1 MAMKKLTPL
10 ARAAALCLALL
21 SATAPGVANA
31 ARLGEVLDMA
41 RASDAPYAAA
51 RAAAQSGRE
60 RLPQARAAIKPSV
73 NLSYSQRRNRD
84 GSSAFDD
91 TLGYDASAAS
101 LTVVQ
106 PVFRLLNKATIEQA
120 EWQVQ
125 LVEQQLAFAEQD
137 LLLRVARGYFD
148 VLQAQDE
155 LAAAT
160 AQKDALAQQL
170 AQAKRSFE
178 VGTVP
183 VTDFNEAQTR
193 HDLARAQEIATR
205 NDLALKRR
213 VLERI
218 IARPLPP
225 LARLGPKV
233 GVTLLDAPAQDALV
247 EAAPRDALP
256 VAIGRLAVEVAT
268 QEIARRDAGHNP
280 TLDLFFSV
288 GMSRN
293 ANYGRFGGNDT
304 RQASIGFELG
314 FPIYQGG
321 AVSSRVREAIAD
333 RLRAEEEL
341 LNAQRQALLEAQ
353 QAQLGVQSGSA
364 LTEALEQALRSAET
378 QLRSTQRGQQVGV
391 RTRVDVLNAEQQLFA
406 TRRDL
411 AAARYRTLVAALQLK
426 AAAGALRE
434 TDLRALD
441 ALLQE

>member
-1 MAMKKLTPL
+1 MAMMKLPPL
-10 ARAAALCLALL
+10 AHATGLCLALL
-21 SATAPGVANA
+21 LAAAPNLAQA
-31 ARLGEVLDMA
+31 ARLGDVLDMA
-41 RASDAPYAAA
+41 RASDAQYAAA
-51 RAAAQSGRE
+51 RAVAQSGRE
-60 RLPQARAAIKPSV
+60 RLPQALAANRPSV
-73 NLSYSQRRNRD
+73 NFSFSQRRNRD
-84 GSSAFDD
+84 GSTAFDD
-91 TLGYDASAAS
+91 TLGYDASSAA

-160 AQKDALAQQL
+160 SQKEALAQQL

-193 HDLARAQEIATR
+193 NDLALAQEIAAR
-205 NDLALKRR
+205 NELELKRR
-213 VLERI
+213 VLERV

-225 LARLGPKV
+225 LARLVPQARV
-233 GVTLLDAPAQDALV
+233 ILLDPRAQDALV
-247 EAAPRDALP
+247 DAAPNDALP
-256 VAIGRLAVEVAT
+256 VAIGRLAVEVAAK
-268 QEIARRDAGHNP
+268 EIARREAGHNP
-280 TLDLFFSV
+280 TLDLFFNV
-288 GMSRN
+288 GRN
-293 ANYGRFGGNDT
+293 RNTNYGRFGGTDT
-304 RQASIGFELG
+304 RQASIGLDLN
-314 FPIYQGG
+314 FPVYQGG
-321 AVSSRVREAIAD
+321 VVNSRTREAIAD

-341 LNAQRQALLEAQ
+341 LNAQRQARLDAQ
-353 QAQLGVQSGSA
+353 QAQLGVQSGGA
-364 LTEALEQALRSAET
+364 LTEALSQALRSAET

-434 TDLRALD
+434 PDLRALD
-441 ALLQE
+441 ALLQD

>member
-1 MAMKKLTPL
+1 MAMTQITSL
-10 ARAAALCLALL
+10 ARAAALCLATLGA
-21 SATAPGVANA
+21 SVPCAVNA

-41 RASDAPYAAA
+41 RASDAPFAAA
-51 RAAAQSGRE
+51 RAAAQAGRE
-60 RLPQARAAIKPSV
+60 RLPQAQATTRPNV
-73 NLSYSQRRNRD
+73 NFNFSTRRNRD
-84 GSSAFDD
+84 GSSAYDD
-91 TLGYDASAAS
+91 TLSYDASSAS
-101 LTVVQ
+101 LSVVQ
-106 PVFRLLNKATIEQA
+106 PLFRLLNKATIEQA

-125 LVEQQLAFAEQD
+125 LVEHQLAFAEQD

-160 AQKDALAQQL
+160 AQKDALVQQL
-170 AQAKRSFE
+170 AQARRSFE

-205 NDLALKRR
+205 NDLESKRR
-213 VLERI
+213 VLERS

-225 LARLGPKV
+225 LARLMPGA
-233 GVTLLDAPAQDALV
+233 GIALLDAQAQDALV
-247 EAAPRDALP
+247 EAAPKDALP
-256 VAIGRLAVEVAT
+256 VAIGRLAVEVAAT
-268 QEIARRDAGHNP
+268 EIDRRESGRHP

-293 ANYGRFGGNDT
+293 ANYGRFGGTDT
-304 RQASIGFELG
+304 RQASLG
-314 FPIYQGG
+314 FDLSFPVYQGG
-321 AVSSRVREAIAD
+321 AVSSRTREAVAD

-341 LNAQRQALLEAQ
+341 LNAQRQARLDAQ

-441 ALLQE
+441 TLLQE

>member
-1 MAMKKLTPL
+1 MNTSTTS
-10 ARAAALCLALL
+10 ARAAALCQALL
-21 SATAPGVANA
+21 CAGVLSTAHA
-31 ARLGEVLDMA
+31 AGLGDVLDVA
-41 RASDAPYAAA
+41 RASDAQFAAA

-60 RLPQARAAIKPSV
+60 RLPQALAAIRPNV
-73 NLSYSQRRNRD
+73 NLNYSMRRNRD
-84 GSSAFDD
+84 GSTAFDS
-91 TLGYDASAAS
+91 TLGYDASSAV

-125 LVEQQLAFAEQD
+125 MVEQQLAFAEQD

-170 AQAKRSFE
+170 AQAKRSYE

-193 HDLARAQEIATR
+193 YDLARAQEIATL
-205 NDLALKRR
+205 NDLELRRR

-218 IARPLPP
+218 TARPLPP
-225 LARLGPKV
+225 LARLLPQAGAP
-233 GVTLLDAPAQDALV
+233 LLSAQAQNALV

-256 VAIGRLAVEVAT
+256 VVIARLAVEVAT
-268 QEIARRDAGHNP
+268 KEIARREAGHKP
-280 TLDLFFSV
+280 TLDLFMNI
-288 GMSRN
+288 GMNRN
-293 ANYGRFGGNDT
+293 TNYGRFGGTDT
-304 RQASIGFELG
+304 RQTSIGVEMS
-314 FPIYQGG
+314 FPVYQGG
-321 AVSSRVREAIAD
+321 AVSSRTREAIAD

-364 LTEALEQALRSAET
+364 LTDALDQALRSAET
-378 QLRSTQRGQQVGV
+378 QVRSTQRGQQVGV

-411 AAARYRTLVAALQLK
+411 AAARYRTLVAGLQLK

-434 TDLRALD
+434 ADLRALD
-441 ALLQE
+441 ALLGD

>member
-1 MAMKKLTPL
+1 MTPVRRRACGAAL
-10 ARAAALCLALL
+10 RGLVLLGAAALAD
-21 SATAPGVANA
+21 AQA

-51 RAAAQSGRE
+51 RAAAQGGRE
-60 RLPQARAAIKPSV
+60 RLPQARAAIRPSI
-73 NLSYSQRRNRD
+73 NLSYSLRRNRD

-91 TLGYDASAAS
+91 TLGYEASSAA

-106 PVFRLLNKATIEQA
+106 PVFRLLNKASIEQA

-125 LVEQQLAFAEQD
+125 LAEQQLAFAEQD

-170 AQAKRSFE
+170 AQARRSLE

-205 NDLALKRR
+205 NELESQRR

-225 LARLGPKV
+225 LAQLLPEA
-233 GVTLLDAPAQDALV
+233 GVTLLDAAAQDALV

-256 VAIGRLAVEVAT
+256 VAIGRLAVDVAT
-268 QEIARRDAGHNP
+268 AEIARREAGQHP
-280 TLDLFFSV
+280 TLDLFFTV
-288 GMSRN
+288 GINRN
-293 ANYGRFGGNDT
+293 TNYGRFGGTDT
-304 RQASIGFELG
+304 RQASIGLDLN
-314 FPIYQGG
+314 FPVYQGG
-321 AVSSRVREAIAD
+321 AVSSRTREAIAD

-341 LNAQRQALLEAQ
+341 LNVQRQARLDAQ
-353 QAQLGVQSGSA
+353 QAQLGVQSGRA
-364 LTEALEQALRSAET
+364 LTEALTQALRSAET
-378 QLRSTQRGQQVGV
+378 QLRSTQRGLQVGV

-441 ALLQE
+441 ALLQD

>member
-1 MAMKKLTPL
+1 MAIPKTPRA
-10 ARAAALCLALL
+10 ARATGLCLALL
-21 SATAPGVANA
+21 ATAALSEVHA

-41 RASDAPYAAA
+41 RASDAPFAAA

-60 RLPQARAAIKPSV
+60 RLPQAQAATRPSV
-73 NLSYSQRRNRD
+73 NFSYSTRRNRD
-84 GSSAFDD
+84 GSTAFDD
-91 TLGYDASAAS
+91 TLGYDASSAS
-101 LTVVQ
+101 LTAVQ
-106 PVFRLLNKATIEQA
+106 PLFRLLNKATVEQA

-125 LVEQQLAFAEQD
+125 LTEQQLAFAEQD
-137 LLLRVARGYFD
+137 LLLRVARAYFD

-205 NDLALKRR
+205 NEFELRRR

-225 LARLGPKV
+225 LARLVPDA
-233 GVTLLDAPAQDALV
+233 GVTMLSTQAQDALV

-256 VAIGRLAVEVAT
+256 VAIGRLAVQVAAK
-268 QEIARRDAGHNP
+268 EIDRREAGNAP
-280 TLDLFFSV
+280 TLDLFFTV
-288 GMSRN
+288 GMNRN
-293 ANYGRFGGNDT
+293 TNYGRFGGTDT
-304 RQASIGFELG
+304 RQASVGVELA
-314 FPIYQGG
+314 FPVYQGG
-321 AVSSRVREAIAD
+321 AVTSRTREAIAD

-341 LNAQRQALLEAQ
+341 LNAQRQARLEAQ

-364 LTEALEQALRSAET
+364 LTEALNQALRSAET
-378 QLRSTQRGQQVGV
+378 QLRSTQRGLQVGV

-434 TDLRALD
+434 ADLRALD
-441 ALLQE
+441 TLLQE